1 MRVKETMPKEIRD
14 WVSCELDICE
24 GEIIGTSWCRV
35 ALSWLL
41 KPSKPSQ
48 DGKEPS
54 IQRT

>member
-1 MRVKETMPKEIRD
+1 MRVKETMAKEIRD